1 MSERDP
7 ALPVSFLVH
16 VDEVP
21 AAPVRAEEGWQDVD
35 IRFLV
40 GEERGGV
47 RSACLFRTLFPPG
60 AAHRPHRHP
69 RADEVLYVLRGRA
82 RVGADGEEREVGA
95 GTAQFVPAGVVHWLR
110 NPGAETVEVVGAY
123 LGVGSLAEAGYEPV
137 AEPRG

>member
-1 MSERDP
+1 MSERDLDRP
-7 ALPVSFLVH
+7 APLLVH

-21 AAPVRAEEGWQDVD
+21 SAPVRDEEGWHGLD

-47 RSACLFRTLFPPG
+47 RSACLFRTLFPAG

-69 RADEVLYVLRGRA
+69 RADEVLYVVRGRA
-82 RVGADGEEREVGA
+82 TVGAEGEETGGVG
-95 GTAQFVPAGVVHWLR
+95 
-110 NPGAETVEVVGAY
+110 GAY

-137 AEPRG
+137 PEVEG

>member
-1 MSERDP
+1 MSERDLDRP
-7 ALPVSFLVH
+7 APLLVH

-21 AAPVRAEEGWQDVD
+21 SAPVRDEEGWHGLD

-47 RSACLFRTLFPPG
+47 RSACLFRTLFPAG

-69 RADEVLYVLRGRA
+69 RADEVLYVVRGRA
-82 RVGADGEEREVGA
+82 TVGAEGEEREVPA
-95 GTAQFVPAGVVHWLR
+95 GTAQFVPAGAVHWLR
-110 NPGAETVEVVGAY
+110 NQGAETVEVVGAY

-137 AEPRG
+137 PEVEG